1 MDKLVISNKLRTTV
15 GVTGERHLEGN
26 ECGVRFSY
34 KRLWAMKEADML
46 PDTLPAIQTVYD
58 EESEIMR
65 SVVWYQQLLNRDRV
79 GETCMNIVG
88 HFLDLTPSIQIALI
102 KPRYWRPALI
112 REAYLLERCG
122 VDPEK
127 VWRKM
132 DDHTY
137 REEIT
142 HSLNLLLALRRQ
154 GIHHEG
160 FESALNTWLRKHK

>member
-1 MDKLVISNKLRTTV
+1 MDKLVIGNKMKSVVQPAGTREL
-15 GVTGERHLEGN
+15 TGDEID
-26 ECGVRFSY
+26 VRFSY
-34 KRLWAMKEADML
+34 KRLLALKEAGML
-46 PDTLPAIQTVYD
+46 PNILPAIQSLYCD
-58 EESEIMR
+58 ESEIMR
-65 SVVWYQQLLNRDRV
+65 DVIWHQALFNRDRV
-79 GETCMNIVG
+79 GETYMNAVG

-112 REAYLLERCG
+112 REAYLLERCN

-154 GIHHEG
+154 GISHEG
-160 FESALNTWLRKHK
+160 FDSAMATWLRKHK